1 MGERGRACA
10 VQGGGGGGEGQ
21 GRAPPA
27 KGRSVDVQG
36 GLEAMGRR
44 WRQWLVERDG
54 HWHQRHR
61 RGERRRRCAGR
72 RQVKLLLLLAS
83 VVSLLRRM
91 QVVTAGRWQP
101 CRHAR
106 GDRLAADAVA
116 GRRPRVDIGCRRV
129 HSRATARLL
138 PAAEGAEGAAVE
150 RHARRR
156 HSCEVLLVLLVIRD
170 RRDRHLADLGA
181 ARVPQLRSAWRR
193 LERRRAERR
202 RAERRRAE
210 RARVGRGS
218 RSEARGA
225 SRQLPRRIA
234 QEHAR
239 PGQVLMKE
247 PIRGN

>member
-1 MGERGRACA
+1 VLLKYHFAARNNSFKE
-10 VQGGGGGGEGQ
+10 
-21 GRAPPA
+21 
-27 KGRSVDVQG
+27 S
-36 GLEAMGRR
+36 
-44 WRQWLVERDG
+44 WL
-54 HWHQRHR
+54 
-61 RGERRRRCAGR
+61 ALILGR
-72 RQVKLLLLLAS
+72 RQVKLLLVLCAS

-156 HSCEVLLVLLVIRD
+156 HSCEVLLMLLVIRD
-170 RRDRHLADLGA
+170 RRDRHLADLG
-181 ARVPQLRSAWRR
+181 VPQLRSAWRR

-210 RARVGRGS
+210 RARVGRGA

-247 PIRGN
+247 PVRGN